1 MIDFTWKIFS
11 QTGNLE
17 TYLLMKEIER
27 EYQETTETVTDFNDL
42 EFESPLS

>member
-1 MIDFTWKIFS
+1 MIDFTWKIFT

-27 EYQETTETVTDFNDL
+27 EYQETTEHNLNELIETD
-42 EFESPLS
+42 SPLS

>member
-1 MIDFTWKIFS
+1 MVDLTWKIFS

-27 EYQETTETVTDFNDL
+27 ERQETAKKDFNEL
-42 EFESPLS
+42 VEIESPLS

>member
-1 MIDFTWKIFS
+1 MIELTWKIFS

-27 EYQETTETVTDFNDL
+27 EFQETAENHLNQLIELD
-42 EFESPLS
+42 SPLS

>member
-1 MIDFTWKIFS
+1 MDFTWKIFS

-27 EYQETTETVTDFNDL
+27 EYQETAEINLNQLIETD
-42 EFESPLS
+42 SPLS

>member
-1 MIDFTWKIFS
+1 MIDFTWKIFT

-27 EYQETTETVTDFNDL
+27 EFQETVENYFNQLSEID
-42 EFESPLS
+42 SPLS

>member
-1 MIDFTWKIFS
+1 MLDFTWKIFT

-27 EYQETTETVTDFNDL
+27 EYQETAENNMNELIETD
-42 EFESPLS
+42 SPLS